1 MKINHKLFNFR
12 TVAIPAAIL
21 LSIGFYYYMNRYD
34 FSANQKKEAYLIG
47 ESFMTMNNPFYKIIS
62 EEISSRVEAEGDRV
76 ILRDPALSLER
87 QIEQIEEML
96 LMGVDAIVVT
106 PVDLD
111 GLTDVLL
118 EAKKQG
124 VRIIVADSDLKDDS
138 FAECTITSDN
148 YSAGYIVGEYFCR
161 QHDEA
166 KILVMTHDTAKSGL
180 DRVRGFVDAVSQKP
194 NLKIVKRI
202 ECEGQLEIAM
212 PKLTEAIEQGVEFDQ
227 VFCLND
233 LASVG
238 VAAAL
243 DEKHMLDQV
252 GIYGV
257 DATPDSKALIK
268 EGMMEASAA
277 QFPSRIGRQ
286 TAEVLYQVLEG
297 QTVDKEKRVPVE
309 LVTKDNVDEYHINRW
324 Q

>member
-1 MKINHKLFNFR
+1 MKINHNLLHFR
-12 TVAIPAAIL
+12 MAAILAAIL
-21 LSIGFYYYMNRYD
+21 LSLGFYYYMNRYD
-34 FSANQKKEAYLIG
+34 FSANQKKEGFLIG
-47 ESFMTMNNPFYKIIS
+47 ESFMTMNNPFYKIIG

-76 ILRDPALSLER
+76 ILRDPALSLDR
-87 QIEQIEEML
+87 QIAQIEEML
-96 LMGVDAIVVT
+96 RMGVDAIVVT

-111 GLTDVLL
+111 GLTEVLVK
-118 EAKKQG
+118 AKNQG
-124 VRIIVADSDLKDDS
+124 VKIIVADSDLMDDS

-148 YSAGYIVGEYFCR
+148 YNAGYIVGEYFCSN
-161 QHDEA
+161 HDEA
-166 KILVMTHDTAKSGL
+166 KILIMTHDTAKSGL
-180 DRVRGFVDAVSQKP
+180 DRVQGFVDAISQKP
-194 NLKIVKRI
+194 GLKIVKRI

-212 PKLTEAIEQGVEFDQ
+212 PKLTEVIEQGVEFDQ

-268 EGMMEASAA
+268 EGMMQATAA

-286 TAEVLYQVLEG
+286 TAEVLYQVLDG
-297 QTVDKEKRVPVE
+297 QEVDKIKRVPVE
-309 LVTKDNVDEYHINRW
+309 LVTRDNVDEYHINRW